1 MFSDEDLVFSDEE
14 MGEGTD
20 FFREN
25 VGGGLFRNT
34 NWEKGC
40 QPLKLHQ

>member
-25 VGGGLFRNT
+25 VGGGDFFVIRIGRRDVNL
-34 NWEKGC
+34 
-40 QPLKLHQ
+40 